1 MWTNSSASSPVVAA
15 IPSFTEVPN
24 PAEEQAYYRV
34 EEEFTNAVSRHGA
47 DHHGALRNGRTL
59 HGVDRSG
66 HPQCPNRA
74 GDLPAVVRPT
84 RWTLAA
90 HTLVLR
96 RGTAATRQR
105 EAGATG
111 VTAAA
116 GSRADRAADCRRD
129 CPLQPSHV
137 TRPEAVSPGYSCGA
151 TLPYPETP
159 VQPQPRVRHAM
170 HRLAACRSGG
180 LPRHAGDAASRQR
193 GCCGPRGAPPDY
205 FESQKAVEIPIRPT
219 GFCYVADEAPLIA

>member
-1 MWTNSSASSPVVAA
+1 MWTNSSASAGRRGDTQL
-15 IPSFTEVPN
+15 TEVPN

-34 EEEFTNAVSRHGA
+34 EEEFTQRHSRHGA

-96 RGTAATRQR
+96 RGQR
-105 EAGATG
+105 LPASARRGPPG

-116 GSRADRAADCRRD
+116 GSRADRATDCRRD
-129 CPLQPSHV
+129 CPCNLPTSPVPRPSPQG
-137 TRPEAVSPGYSCGA
+137 TPAV
-151 TLPYPETP
+151 LPYPILRRLSSP
-159 VQPQPRVRHAM
+159 GQVRRHAPP
-170 HRLAACRSGG
+170 GG
-180 LPRHAGDAASRQR
+180 LPLRRAAAARWGRSKPPAGDAGGLLR
-193 GCCGPRGAPPDY
+193 GGAKRP
-205 FESQKAVEIPIRPT
+205 FESQKAVETLSALRLLL
-219 GFCYVADEAPLIA
+219 CRK